1 MRNNSTMLYK
11 NLPREQV
18 YPVFI
23 KRFFLDL
30 AASFKFLIDGGF
42 KDFAAVSRAHF
53 GFYFSY
59 KKNRIK
65 RDQIQHKHVP
75 HIYQESIVFAHFL
88 KRKKKFSEL
97 NPESFKR

>member
-1 MRNNSTMLYK
+1 MLYK
-11 NLPREQV
+11 NLPRELV

-30 AASFKFLIDGGF
+30 AASYKFLIDGGF

-65 RDQIQHKHVP
+65 RDQIQHKHVS

-97 NPESFKR
+97 NPESFKG